1 MIVRRLLVL
10 ALFGALT
17 LHAQEIEKKEDPEK
31 RLKELGQ
38 KVATART
45 SNEVREAT
53 ESLNTIMGDLVKAN
67 PEIRNLMQQRIQSF
81 RQTAQR
87 WSQVLALDEQGSI
100 SAALQ
105 KIQEMDRDT
114 YNMDFTLLPADVV
127 KAKRLALI
135 QKLASGE
142 GDSDDPVVKQVDLI
156 VAAIKTPAD
165 LAGARQKID
174 RLARALQ
181 FSGGTTQMSLSQ
193 LSSNLSAL
201 DAMRT
206 GDSMQNAMFG
216 NSMFSNPW
224 QEKLAPIREQILTT
238 SLVARYDLPGLATA
252 KGDTLAAK
260 LDTLADAAVTQGEW
274 VKVLECLKALV
285 TVRGGNPFLQLQL
298 AYGNAMGLVDPEVA
312 GITAFLAGQGLEKA
326 GQYATAADSYRLVLR
341 SVGKRVPSKAATE
354 RLLAITK
361 EHPEVAQTVT
371 PAR

>member
-87 WSQVLALDEQGSI
+87 WSLVLALEEQGSV
-100 SAALQ
+100 SSALQ
-105 KIQEMDRDT
+105 KIQEMDREM
-114 YNMDFTLLPADVV
+114 YNMDFTLLPADIV
-127 KAKRLALI
+127 KAKRLTLI
-135 QKLASGE
+135 QRLASGE
-142 GDSDDPVVKQVDLI
+142 GDSDDPIVKQVDLI
-156 VAAIKTPAD
+156 VASIKTPAD
-165 LAGARQKID
+165 LAGARQKVD

-181 FSGGTTQMSLSQ
+181 FSGGTTQQSLSQ

-201 DAMRT
+201 DALRT
-206 GDSMQNAMFG
+206 GDSLQNAMMFG
-216 NSMFSNPW
+216 SSMLSHPW
-224 QEKLAPIREQILTT
+224 QEKLVPIREQILMS
-238 SLVARYDLPGLATA
+238 SLTIRYDLAGLATA
-252 KGDTLAAK
+252 KGENISAK
-260 LDTLADAAVTQGEW
+260 LEALADAAIAQGEW
-274 VKVLECLKALV
+274 GKALECLKALGGL
-285 TVRGGNPFLQLQL
+285 RGGNPFMQL
-298 AYGNAMGLVDPEVA
+298 AYGNALSLADPEVA
-312 GITAFLAGQGLEKA
+312 GITAFLAGQSLEKA

-361 EHPEVAQTVT
+361 EHPEIAQTLT